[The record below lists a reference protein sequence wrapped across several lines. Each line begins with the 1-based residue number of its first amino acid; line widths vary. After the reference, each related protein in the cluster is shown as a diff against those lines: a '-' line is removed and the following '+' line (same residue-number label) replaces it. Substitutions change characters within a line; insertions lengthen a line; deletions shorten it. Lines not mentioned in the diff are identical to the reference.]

1 MKTYVSALLIAALA
15 APVATSARDDS
26 PPYYRSVEIWATAE
40 GFLPNSVKVAQG
52 QRVRIIVRRTAEESA
67 PRDFALDEF
76 FVWLVLR
83 PGVRADGRVAWGTA
97 GTERVAL
104 DNVATELFAA
114 TRAGEFTFHSSDG
127 KHTGRLI
134 VEPSER

>member
-1 MKTYVSALLIAALA
+1 MKIYVSALLVALLA
-15 APVATSARDDS
+15 VPLSTPAQGDS
-26 PPYYRSVEIWATAE
+26 PPYYRTVEIWATAE
-40 GFLPNSVKVAQG
+40 GFLPNSVKVKQG
-52 QRVRIIVRRTAEESA
+52 QRVRILVRRTTEEAA